1 MQCNDNAMQ
10 ANAAA
15 YLRTETCTSR
25 EADKRRT
32 DQPDKFKLA
41 RKKRGVNSSAMMIGT
56 PRSRCYTYG
65 GVLAM
70 WWLHVAA
77 MAVMPADRFALAVVD
92 AFALRQPP
100 PAPTSTLLLR
110 VWTARSSPSPWTR
123 HDHRHG
129 LAVCTDRWN
138 GRIWRLAAEADDNVD
153 TNTDTNT
160 SEEQEEETTPTKIDS
175 IIRDL
180 HESNLPFR
188 IVVIGNG
195 AILETTSTLGP
206 HMAES
211 TSPKTGERLITLAS
225 DDRSFEFHLKPDTIA
240 KVVFA
245 ESKKPDSGKTLRI
258 VRMLRDDG
266 GPICSLI
273 CADGSEDAISWYK
286 TMTIRYGYEV
296 HSGE

>member
-1 MQCNDNAMQ
+1 
-10 ANAAA
+10 
-15 YLRTETCTSR
+15 
-25 EADKRRT
+25 
-32 DQPDKFKLA
+32 
-41 RKKRGVNSSAMMIGT
+41 
-56 PRSRCYTYG
+56 
-65 GVLAM
+65 
-70 WWLHVAA
+70 
-77 MAVMPADRFALAVVD
+77 MA
-92 AFALRQPP
+92 
-100 PAPTSTLLLR
+100 S
-110 VWTARSSPSPWTR
+110 
-123 HDHRHG
+123 
-129 LAVCTDRWN
+129 TDRWN
-138 GRIWRLAAEADDNVD
+138 GRIWRLAAEADDNVG
-153 TNTDTNT
+153 T
-160 SEEQEEETTPTKIDS
+160 SEEQEEEETTLTKIDS

-195 AILETTSTLGP
+195 AILESTSTLGP

-211 TSPKTGERLITLAS
+211 TSPKTGERLVTLAS

-273 CADGSEDAISWYK
+273 CADGSEEAISWYK

>member
-1 MQCNDNAMQ
+1 
-10 ANAAA
+10 
-15 YLRTETCTSR
+15 
-25 EADKRRT
+25 
-32 DQPDKFKLA
+32 
-41 RKKRGVNSSAMMIGT
+41 
-56 PRSRCYTYG
+56 
-65 GVLAM
+65 
-70 WWLHVAA
+70 
-77 MAVMPADRFALAVVD
+77 MA
-92 AFALRQPP
+92 
-100 PAPTSTLLLR
+100 
-110 VWTARSSPSPWTR
+110 
-123 HDHRHG
+123 
-129 LAVCTDRWN
+129 
-138 GRIWRLAAEADDNVD
+138 AAEADANSNSDANS
-153 TNTDTNT
+153 NN
-160 SEEQEEETTPTKIDS
+160 EEAQKEPEVTPTKIDS

-180 HESNLPFR
+180 HDSALPFR

-195 AILETTSTLGP
+195 AILESTSTLGP

-225 DDRSFEFHLKPDTIA
+225 DDRSFEFHLKPDGIA

-273 CADGSEDAISWYK
+273 LADGGEEAISWYK